1 MAAHLQRIQREY
13 DIYNPDIEPE
23 HPNGTAY
30 CGCPIHKYKARK
42 AARLPV
48 QIKWSEAVMYPGQPT
63 LGMPEPSI

>member
-1 MAAHLQRIQREY
+1 MQNHLQRLQREC

-23 HPNGTAY
+23 HPGGTVY

-42 AARLPV
+42 VARLPV

-63 LGMPEPSI
+63 LAFPAPPI